1 MKIGFTGT
9 ISGMSEAQRDKLTAL
24 LAELGA
30 SQLHHGDCVGADAD
44 AHGIARSLDIAVVL
58 HPPSNDKSR
67 AFCQGSVEE
76 RPPRAYLDRNKAIVD
91 VTEVLIATPWGP
103 EQRRSGTWAT
113 IRYARKRARTCY
125 IVMRDGALM

>member
-1 MKIGFTGT
+1 MNIGFTGT
-9 ISGMSEAQRDKLTAL
+9 ISGMSEAQRNKLTAL
-24 LAELGA
+24 LAELKA
-30 SQLHHGDCVGADAD
+30 NQLHHGDCVGADAD
-44 AHGIARSLDIAVVL
+44 AHVIAQSLGIAVVL

-76 RPPRAYLDRNKAIVD
+76 RPPRAYLDRNRAIVD
-91 VTEVLIATPWGP
+91 ATDVLIATPWGP

-125 IVMRDGALM
+125 VVMRNGALL